1 MNSVDK
7 QYQDLLKNILENGNI
22 KKDRTGTGTKS
33 IFGTYMKFDL
43 RKGFPLLTTKKM
55 FTKGIIHEL
64 LFFLRGKCS
73 IDYLRE
79 NNVHIWDDDCKRWD
93 KESESFVGK
102 IYPHSWRRWG
112 ATKMLMDID
121 KTPFEIKIQE
131 LIESDVPT
139 LNSNYGKYRILEDVG
154 NGCVKIQFILTGY
167 SYNVRKDRAKKG
179 IVRDPYYP
187 SIHNI
192 CSIGNV
198 DIRNGINKKM
208 YILWKGIV
216 DRCYNCNNDNYEYYG
231 KRGVRLSKKWKCFE
245 FFLKDAQKL
254 QNWEQKLLKWNKY
267 QLDKD
272 IMGNGFLYSN
282 STCLWAYI
290 NDNAKKSKEK
300 YEYTVT
306 NGKINETFVNHVDFI
321 KKESIKNQGNFASM
335 LRGERNNCEG
345 WSLISK
351 KTIINDGIDQIQ
363 NIINT
368 LKTNPDDRRMLCIA
382 YNPDV
387 LNEVALPP
395 CHVLFQF
402 YTRELSNTERWELY
416 YNKFK
421 DEEIDNDNFSYPHLD
436 VYGQTNQHT
445 YNGEYDYLLEEENI
459 PTRELSCS
467 WYQRSVDSFLGLPFN
482 IASYALLTHMIAH
495 VCNMSVGDLIFNGGD
510 THLYLNHLEQAKE
523 LISRNVLDSP
533 TLYINP
539 KIKTIDEF
547 NFEDIKIENY
557 VSQGALKAP
566 LSTGL

>member
-7 QYQDLLKNILENGNI
+7 QYQDLLKNILENGNV

-33 IFGTYMKFDL
+33 IFGTHMKIDL

-64 LFFLRGKCS
+64 LWFLSGDTNIK
-73 IDYLRE
+73 YLVD
-79 NNVHIWDDDCKRWD
+79 NGVNIWNDDAYRWYC
-93 KESESFVGK
+93 E
-102 IYPHSWRRWG
+102 
-112 ATKMLMDID
+112 LID
-121 KTPFEIKIQE
+121 KHNSIIDTSGILTVVDYNGIEHFYNYMEKANENVFLSRCKNGHRFKYIENDSLIKFYE
-131 LIESDVPT
+131 YGDLGDV
-139 LNSNYGKYRILEDVG
+139 YGK
-154 NGCVKIQFILTGY
+154 Q
-167 SYNVRKDRAKKG
+167 
-179 IVRDPYYP
+179 
-187 SIHNI
+187 
-192 CSIGNV
+192 
-198 DIRNGINKKM
+198 
-208 YILWKGIV
+208 WKRFG
-216 DRCYNCNNDNYEYYG
+216 E
-231 KRGVRLSKKWKCFE
+231 
-245 FFLKDAQKL
+245 
-254 QNWEQKLLKWNKY
+254 
-267 QLDKD
+267 
-272 IMGNGFLYSN
+272 SN
-282 STCLWAYI
+282 T
-290 NDNAKKSKEK
+290 
-300 YEYTVT
+300 
-306 NGKINETFVNHVDFI
+306 
-321 KKESIKNQGNFASM
+321 
-335 LRGERNNCEG
+335 
-345 WSLISK
+345 
-351 KTIINDGIDQIQ
+351 DQIQ

-368 LKTNPDDRRMLCIA
+368 LQTNPDDRRMLCIA

-421 DEEIDNDNFSYPHLD
+421 NEEIDNDNFSYPHLD

>member
-7 QYQDLLKNILENGNI
+7 QYQDLLKNILENGNV

-33 IFGTYMKFDL
+33 IFGTHMKIDL

-64 LFFLRGKCS
+64 LWFLSGDTNIKYLVDNEVNIWNDDAYRWYCELIDKHNSIIGASGILTVVDYNGVEHFYNYMEKANKNVFLSRCKNGHKFKYIENDSLIKFYEYGDLGDVYGKQ
-73 IDYLRE
+73 
-79 NNVHIWDDDCKRWD
+79 
-93 KESESFVGK
+93 
-102 IYPHSWRRWG
+102 WRRFG
-112 ATKMLMDID
+112 
-121 KTPFEIKIQE
+121 
-131 LIESDVPT
+131 S
-139 LNSNYGKYRILEDVG
+139 SN
-154 NGCVKIQFILTGY
+154 T
-167 SYNVRKDRAKKG
+167 
-179 IVRDPYYP
+179 
-187 SIHNI
+187 
-192 CSIGNV
+192 
-198 DIRNGINKKM
+198 
-208 YILWKGIV
+208 
-216 DRCYNCNNDNYEYYG
+216 
-231 KRGVRLSKKWKCFE
+231 
-245 FFLKDAQKL
+245 
-254 QNWEQKLLKWNKY
+254 
-267 QLDKD
+267 
-272 IMGNGFLYSN
+272 
-282 STCLWAYI
+282 
-290 NDNAKKSKEK
+290 
-300 YEYTVT
+300 
-306 NGKINETFVNHVDFI
+306 
-321 KKESIKNQGNFASM
+321 
-335 LRGERNNCEG
+335 
-345 WSLISK
+345 
-351 KTIINDGIDQIQ
+351 DQIQ
-363 NIINT
+363 NIIDT

-395 CHVLFQF
+395 CHILFQF

-523 LISRNVLDSP
+523 LISRDVLDSP
-533 TLYINP
+533 TLYLNP
-539 KIKTIDEF
+539 KVKTINEF
-547 NFEDIKIENY
+547 EFEDIKIENY
-557 VSQGALKAP
+557 VSQGVLKAP

>member
-7 QYQDLLKNILENGNI
+7 QYQDLLKNILENGNM

-33 IFGTYMKFDL
+33 IFGTYMKIDL

-55 FTKGIIHEL
+55 FTKGIIYEL
-64 LFFLRGKCS
+64 LWFLKGNTNIK
-73 IDYLRE
+73 YLVDNGVNIWNDDAYRWYCKLANQYNYDLLTLLSGGTFEQCECNKPLSKDEFMFYVKQGRE
-79 NNVHIWDDDCKRWD
+79 TPINVHQNEFILPSTFKYTFGDLGD
-93 KESESFVGK
+93 VYGK
-102 IYPHSWRRWG
+102 QWRRFG
-112 ATKMLMDID
+112 
-121 KTPFEIKIQE
+121 
-131 LIESDVPT
+131 ESNT
-139 LNSNYGKYRILEDVG
+139 
-154 NGCVKIQFILTGY
+154 
-167 SYNVRKDRAKKG
+167 
-179 IVRDPYYP
+179 
-187 SIHNI
+187 
-192 CSIGNV
+192 
-198 DIRNGINKKM
+198 
-208 YILWKGIV
+208 
-216 DRCYNCNNDNYEYYG
+216 
-231 KRGVRLSKKWKCFE
+231 
-245 FFLKDAQKL
+245 
-254 QNWEQKLLKWNKY
+254 
-267 QLDKD
+267 
-272 IMGNGFLYSN
+272 
-282 STCLWAYI
+282 
-290 NDNAKKSKEK
+290 
-300 YEYTVT
+300 
-306 NGKINETFVNHVDFI
+306 
-321 KKESIKNQGNFASM
+321 
-335 LRGERNNCEG
+335 
-345 WSLISK
+345 
-351 KTIINDGIDQIQ
+351 DQIQ

-368 LKTNPDDRRMLCIA
+368 LQTNPDDRRMLCIA

-523 LISRNVLDSP
+523 LISRDALDSP
-533 TLYINP
+533 TLYLNP
-539 KIKTIDEF
+539 KVKTIDEF